1 MGVSRSKERARD
13 LSEQHGG
20 RITYAQLLRV
30 GLTRDEIAGWGD
42 SGDLI
47 RVRLRVYA
55 LGHVRTDLLA
65 RVWEAILYAGP
76 GAYLTGASGAYQ
88 RGLINF
94 APRAVKVATPRK
106 CKSQPGIIVLEHR
119 LEVRELHSGVPVAPV
134 TELMLDLAAEGDFN
148 LVRKALASLD
158 YRRKLDITALIGA
171 CTKGRRG
178 SRLLRK
184 ALHKHLPQ
192 LAYVNGDLELAFLLL
207 LEAKL
212 LPLPRFNVRL
222 HGILVDVYWKELGL
236 VLELD
241 GSGNHGTAAQKR
253 RDVNYMEILRG
264 HGLTVERFD
273 WWDVHTHTRQ
283 VVMLAKLAE
292 LGVRR

>member
-30 GLTRDEIAGWGD
+30 GLTRD
-42 SGDLI
+42 
-47 RVRLRVYA
+47 
-55 LGHVRTDLLA
+55 
-65 RVWEAILYAGP
+65 GP
-76 GAYLTGASGAYQ
+76 
-88 RGLINF
+88 
-94 APRAVKVATPRK
+94 
-106 CKSQPGIIVLEHR
+106 
-119 LEVRELHSGVPVAPV
+119 
-134 TELMLDLAAEGDFN
+134 
-148 LVRKALASLD
+148 
-158 YRRKLDITALIGA
+158 
-171 CTKGRRG
+171 
-178 SRLLRK
+178 
-184 ALHKHLPQ
+184 
-192 LAYVNGDLELAFLLL
+192 LELDFLLL

-212 LPLPRFNVRL
+212 LALPRFNVRL

-241 GSGNHGTAAQKR
+241 GSGNHGTTAQKR

-264 HGLTVERFD
+264 HGLSVERFD

-283 VVMLAKLAE
+283 VLMLAKLAE